1 MADTTDV
8 DFNLSDISV
17 FSLENDVFVLV
28 VISSLSLLG
37 ISIFHPFTIVKYFIR
52 GLFLYDALYPTE
64 LRGRGPGGEEVTL
77 PACPKF
83 GSEVITDFDQNT
95 VREFFCKTCL
105 ILHFRS

>member
-1 MADTTDV
+1 MTDTTDV
-8 DFNLSDISV
+8 DFDLSDISV
-17 FSLENDVFVLV
+17 FSPENDVFVLV

-37 ISIFHPFTIVKYFIR
+37 IYCSDFEHYLHNINS
-52 GLFLYDALYPTE
+52 GLFLYDDLYPTE
-64 LRGRGPGGEEVTL
+64 LRGRGPGGSEVTL